1 MYEVTITYS
10 VEFPA
15 YTENGEITYTKV
27 ADMDTAIHLI
37 GRFANEHRVC
47 TIHSATIWRKPDNVP
62 VVPVE
67 EGVSDDAF

>member
-37 GRFANEHRVC
+37 SRFANEHRVC
-47 TIHSATIWRKPDNVP
+47 TIHSATIWRIPENSEK
-62 VVPVE
+62 VE
-67 EGVSDDAF
+67 VSDDAF

>member
-1 MYEVTITYS
+1 MFEVTITYS

-37 GRFANEHRVC
+37 GRFVGEHKVC
-47 TIHSATIWRKPDNVP
+47 TIHSASIWRIPEDVP
-62 VVPVE
+62 VKAE
-67 EGVSDDAF
+67 VSDNAF